1 MTTTAAT
8 APSTTACTLE
18 IGGMTCASCVG
29 RVERALRK
37 LDGVATAQVN
47 LATEVA
53 AVAYD
58 PARLDPD
65 ELVRAVTRAGYTA
78 TPHHESVPHRK
89 SAEPKDPRTT
99 DDGPGPA
106 AAATP
111 VADSTLAV
119 GLGLMVLM
127 YVPFYLEPWTG

>member
-58 PARLDPD
+58 PAHS
-65 ELVRAVTRAGYTA
+65 
-78 TPHHESVPHRK
+78 TPTNSSGRSPG
-89 SAEPKDPRTT
+89 PGTPPPRTT
-99 DDGPGPA
+99 NPSRTGRAPNPRIPGRRTTTGTCCGCDAGGRP
-106 AAATP
+106 
-111 VADSTLAV
+111 
-119 GLGLMVLM
+119 
-127 YVPFYLEPWTG
+127 PWPSAWA